1 MEKYFYDIHIVE
13 DEDTGMGYSVFVESD
28 MHFDEDL
35 ESEEII
41 DLAIEQGKLDP
52 EEAQYCD
59 YVSEIDEQ
67 EYLDA
72 APHSSLTEGE
82 QNNNDEVY
90 NALKELEKENKFNDV
105 SRYSDENIHISL
117 YAGDR
122 QQIYGNINTVNKTAE
137 LTTSSG
143 PNPLDPEFL
152 ALLNKL
158 SQILEGYKMLH
169 Y

>member
-28 MHFDEDL
+28 IHYDEDL
-35 ESEEII
+35 ESEEVI
-41 DLAIEQGKLDP
+41 DLAIQQGKLDP

-72 APHSSLTEGE
+72 APHSSLTE
-82 QNNNDEVY
+82 DTTDVDDTVY
-90 NALKELEKENKFNDV
+90 TQLKELEKEEKFNSV
-105 SRYSDENIHISL
+105 SRYGDENIHISL

-122 QQIYGNINTVNKTAE
+122 QEIYGTINPVNKTAK
-137 LTTSSG
+137 LTTGSG
-143 PNPLDPEFL
+143 PNPLDPDFL

-158 SQILEGYKMLH
+158 SQILKGYKMLH

>member
-59 YVSEIDEQ
+59 YVSEIDEEQ
-67 EYLDA
+67 YTNA
-72 APHSSLTEGE
+72 AGKNLTE
-82 QNNNDEVY
+82 DTADVDDTVY
-90 NALKELEKENKFNDV
+90 TQLKELEQEDKFSSV
-105 SRYSDENIHISL
+105 SRYGGEDIHISL

-122 QQIYGNINTVNKTAE
+122 QEIYGTVNSVNKTAK
-137 LTTSSG
+137 LTTGSG
-143 PNPLDPEFL
+143 PNPLDPDFL

-158 SQILEGYKMLH
+158 SQILKGYKMLH